1 VTLTKEEIACAEEA
15 ARKLHELLA
24 EMIAHSTDYD
34 VERVLKR
41 SEAEAMDLRHNLAV
55 VKRLLSDPK

>member
-1 VTLTKEEIACAEEA
+1 MTLTKDQIQQVEKA

-24 EMIAHSTDYD
+24 RLIEHCTDYD

-41 SEAEAMDLRHNLAV
+41 SEAEAMDLRHNLSMV
-55 VKRLLSDPK
+55 RRLISGDQ

>member
-1 VTLTKEEIACAEEA
+1 MSLTKDQITQVEEA

-24 EMIAHSTDYD
+24 DLIELCTDYD

-41 SEAEAMDLRHNLAV
+41 SEAETMDLRHNLSL

>member
-1 VTLTKEEIACAEEA
+1 MALTKDQISKVEEA

-24 EMIAHSTDYD
+24 QLIENCTDYD

-41 SEAEAMDLRHNLAV
+41 SEAEAMDLRHNLSL
-55 VKRLLSDPK
+55 VKRLLSGDQ

>member
-1 VTLTKEEIACAEEA
+1 MTLTRDQISQVQEA

-24 EMIAHSTDYD
+24 RLIENCTDYD

-41 SEAEAMDLRHNLAV
+41 SEAEAMDLRHNLSL
-55 VKRLLSDPK
+55 VKLLLAGDP

>member
-1 VTLTKEEIACAEEA
+1 MSLTKDQISQVEEA

-24 EMIAHSTDYD
+24 RLIENCTDYD

-41 SEAEAMDLRHNLAV
+41 SEAETMDLRHNLSLV
-55 VKRLLSDPK
+55 RRLIAGEE